1 MKKIYAIIG
10 SLIVLSCSKEILNE
24 EIIMPSTPVLTVESR
39 WGVVNESYIRITE
52 INDRH
57 NKIIATLRKGDIV
70 EVLSKE
76 TEKDSSSDLYW
87 FEVQFDDIHGVV
99 PEDQIDLYDSKA
111 KALNA
116 SKTRID

>member
-1 MKKIYAIIG
+1 MKFIYIIIF
-10 SLIVLSCSKEILNE
+10 SLLFFSCKEEVLNE
-24 EIIMPSTPVLTVESR
+24 NIDMPSTPVLTVQSR
-39 WGVVNESYIRITE
+39 WGVVNGSYITITD

-57 NKIIATLRKGDIV
+57 NMIIATLRKGDIV

-76 TEKDSSSDLYW
+76 TDKESGSETYW
-87 FEVQFDDIHGVV
+87 YEVQIDDIYGVV

-116 SKTRID
+116 STQM

>member
-1 MKKIYAIIG
+1 MKRIYLIIF
-10 SLIVLSCSKEILNE
+10 SVIIFSCSEEILNE
-24 EIIMPSTPVLTVESR
+24 EITMPSTPVLTVQSR
-39 WGVVNESYIRITE
+39 WGVVNGSYIRITD

-76 TEKDSSSDLYW
+76 TEKQSGSDAYW
-87 FEVQFDDIHGVV
+87 FEVLIDDIHGVV
-99 PEDQIDLYDSKA
+99 LEDQIDLYDSKA

-116 SKTRID
+116 SKQL

>member
-1 MKKIYAIIG
+1 
-10 SLIVLSCSKEILNE
+10 
-24 EIIMPSTPVLTVESR
+24 MPSTPVLTVESR
-39 WGVVNESYIRITE
+39 WGVVSSSYSTITD

-57 NKIIATLRKGDIV
+57 NRIIGTMRKGDIV

-76 TEKDSSSDLYW
+76 TEKESSSGIYW
-87 FEVQFDDIHGVV
+87 FEVHRGDIFGVV

-116 SKTRID
+116 SKQF

>member
-1 MKKIYAIIG
+1 MKVMYILGI
-10 SLIVLSCSKEILNE
+10 SLLLFSCTKEVLNE
-24 EIIMPSTPVLTVESR
+24 DINMPSTPVLTVQSR
-39 WGVVNESYIRITE
+39 WGVVNGSYIRITD

-76 TEKDSSSDLYW
+76 TEKESGNKLYW
-87 FEVQFDDIHGVV
+87 YEVQIETIHGVV
-99 PEDQIDLYDSKA
+99 PEDQLDLYDSKA

-116 SKTRID
+116 STQM